1 MFYGK
6 RALLL
11 VGLLLSLFVAACGMP
26 FTSTTS
32 GNSNTMSNTNKD
44 QGTMMT
50 GGTAQANNMT
60 PTSMGTPAAGGMT
73 HPTATAATNMGGGNM
88 QNNTA
93 FIKTTQVK
101 INGKM
106 VVVLTNAKG
115 MILYYKLND
124 PRPASS
130 CTGMCAQDWP
140 PVLAKGMTM
149 ISSSMTLPHKLAV
162 YMTANGNQVEY
173 DGHPL
178 YTYAGDMAPG
188 QFAGRGMDNV
198 WYLVSTTL

>member
-1 MFYGK
+1 
-6 RALLL
+6 
-11 VGLLLSLFVAACGMP
+11 
-26 FTSTTS
+26 
-32 GNSNTMSNTNKD
+32 MSNTNNN
-44 QGTMMT
+44 QGTT
-50 GGTAQANNMT
+50 KTDGTMQTNNAT
-60 PTSMGTPAAGGMT
+60 PASKGTPASGGMT
-73 HPTATAATNMGGGNM
+73 PKYPAVTPATTMPG
-88 QNNTA
+88 NTA

-124 PRPASS
+124 PRPASA
-130 CTGMCAQDWP
+130 CTGACAQSWP

-149 ISSSMTLPHKLAV
+149 ISSSMNLPHKLAV

-178 YTYAGDMAPG
+178 YTYVGDMTPG
-188 QFAGRGMDNV
+188 QFAGRGLGNV
-198 WYLVSTTL
+198 WYLVSTAL

>member
-1 MFYGK
+1 MFYFK
-6 RALLL
+6 RSLLL
-11 VGLLLSLFVAACGMP
+11 VGLLLMVCLAACG
-26 FTSTTS
+26 TASTPTTTGS
-32 GNSNTMSNTNKD
+32 TNNTMSNTNNN
-44 QGTMMT
+44 QGTT
-50 GGTAQANNMT
+50 KTDGTMQTNNAT
-60 PTSMGTPAAGGMT
+60 PASKGTPASGGMT
-73 HPTATAATNMGGGNM
+73 PKYPAVTPATTMPG
-88 QNNTA
+88 NTA

-124 PRPASS
+124 PRPASA
-130 CTGMCAQDWP
+130 CTGACAQSWP

-149 ISSSMTLPHKLAV
+149 ISTSMNLPHKLAV

-178 YTYAGDMAPG
+178 YTYVGDMTPG
-188 QFAGRGMDNV
+188 QFAGRGLGNV
-198 WYLVSTTL
+198 WYLVSTAL

>member
-1 MFYGK
+1 MFYFK
-6 RALLL
+6 RSLLL
-11 VGLLLSLFVAACGMP
+11 VGLLLMVCLAACG
-26 FTSTTS
+26 TASTPTTTGS
-32 GNSNTMSNTNKD
+32 TNNTMSNTNNN
-44 QGTMMT
+44 QGTT
-50 GGTAQANNMT
+50 KTDGTMQTNNAT
-60 PTSMGTPAAGGMT
+60 PASKGTPASGGMT
-73 HPTATAATNMGGGNM
+73 PKYPAVTPATTMPG
-88 QNNTA
+88 NTA

-124 PRPASS
+124 PHPAST
-130 CTGMCAQDWP
+130 CTGACAQSWP
-140 PVLAKGMTM
+140 PVIAKGMTM
-149 ISSSMTLPHKLAV
+149 ISSSMNLPHKLAV

-178 YTYAGDMAPG
+178 YTYVGDMTPG
-188 QFAGRGMDNV
+188 QFAGRGMGMV